1 MSTPIKILLAAWVLV
16 LGACTKSDKMT
27 PEEAMAESL
36 SNIPEDARIFSG
48 YMETMDEFK
57 NMDANVQKLAQQ
69 RRRILEQ
76 AEAQAVQAGK

>member
-1 MSTPIKILLAAWVLV
+1 MSTSITFFLAAWVLV

-36 SNIPEDARIFSG
+36 ANIPEDIRIFDG
-48 YMETMDEFK
+48 YIKTMDQMK
-57 NMDANVQKLAQQ
+57 NMDADIQKLAQE

-76 AEAQAVQAGK
+76 AEAQALTGGK

>member
-1 MSTPIKILLAAWVLV
+1 MSTSITVFLAAWVLV
-16 LGACTKSDKMT
+16 LSACTKSDKMT

-48 YMETMDEFK
+48 SMETMNKFK
-57 NMDANVQKLAQQ
+57 NMDADVQKLAQQ
-69 RRRILEQ
+69 RRRMLEQ